1 MTSLDGIVYPE
12 RKKALASC
20 GRKRF
25 MTASLATTGFS
36 PWEPSTFSLIV
47 YGLMVLALI
56 AIILF
61 LARWV
66 GERKTSPEKAMPYE
80 CGIIPT
86 EMGGYRPSIPFYL
99 VAVFFV
105 IFDVE
110 AAFIFSW
117 AVAMMDLGWAGWLRI
132 SFFIVLLLMT
142 LVYVWKKGGLDWG
155 PGTTENTGI

>member
-1 MTSLDGIVYPE
+1 
-12 RKKALASC
+12 
-20 GRKRF
+20 
-25 MTASLATTGFS
+25 MTATAVNSGFS
-36 PWEPSTFSLIV
+36 PWEPGVFSLVV
-47 YGLMVLALI
+47 YGVLVLVLI
-56 AIILF
+56 GVILF

-66 GERKTSPEKAMPYE
+66 GEQKKTIEKSRPYE

-86 EMGGYRPSIPFYL
+86 GMAGYRPSVPFYL

-132 SFFIVLLLMT
+132 SFFIVLLLLT
-142 LVYVWKKGGLDWG
+142 LIYVWKKGGLDWG
-155 PGTTENTGI
+155 PGTTEKTGI